1 MTQEN
6 IGLALEL
13 MAEADPDRAR
23 AHLLDAEAALV
34 AALSIY
40 TPEHMAF
47 YHDKATALAR
57 PRPRKARRARH
68 LRRPLGL

>member
-6 IGLALEL
+6 IGLALES

-23 AHLLDAEAALV
+23 AHLLDAEAALI
-34 AALSIY
+34 AALDVY

-47 YHDKATALAR
+47 YHDTATNSLAR
-57 PRPRKARRARH
+57 VRAK
-68 LRRPLGL
+68 LAALDA